1 MLMSRLRL
9 IYNIT
14 ALVSLIPQLL
24 CFDVIE
30 NSPLKTLDLIIFFFQ
45 YKLTV
50 PKMGNISDLLDVLSK
65 LSRIPKDKVLY
76 SMHKFSS
83 LCSKILQIELQITL
97 CTIGSAR
104 RA

>member
-1 MLMSRLRL
+1 M
-9 IYNIT
+9 T
-14 ALVSLIPQLL
+14 ALVGLIPQLL

-30 NSPLKTLDLIIFFFQ
+30 TSPLKTLDLISFFFFFQ

-83 LCSKILQIELQITL
+83 LCLKILQIELHVHRSWQL
-97 CTIGSAR
+97 PV
-104 RA
+104 